1 MGGYLPAG
9 QQSKTREI
17 PLLSFKPAAPERS
30 PASAHPDRRRHANGP
45 TDGADNGGPAPPTAE
60 PNIGGRKGRRTT
72 EPTSRAKERTA
83 DDQQVSQTAG
93 PNSTTGKR
101 TRRPSAAGPEPQ
113 PVKQRTGSRTFRRRT
128 QAEHATDRPEKPAAR
143 QADRKT
149 ARMRREERNDIEGGG
164 IIATA
169 LSETSVADCRRHT
182 ERPMLRSGERS
193 AVRRTRRT
201 ARHRPKSR
209 LRTRS
214 HVLRHFG
221 TGRPATNP
229 RTRLVSDFP
238 CERAYPR
245 TSPFVISVR
254 IRTSRRERQ
263 GRSVSASSSVAH
275 HFAPSASS
283 ARP

>member
-1 MGGYLPAG
+1 MQTVRQTGRITA
-9 QQSKTREI
+9 
-17 PLLSFKPAAPERS
+17 
-30 PASAHPDRRRHANGP
+30 DRP
-45 TDGADNGGPAPPTAE
+45 PPTAE

-149 ARMRREERNDIEGGG
+149 ARMRREERNDIEGG

-169 LSETSVADCRRHT
+169 PSETSVANCRRHT
-182 ERPMLRSGERS
+182 ERPMLPSRERS
-193 AVRRTRRT
+193 AVRRPPRPP
-201 ARHRPKSR
+201 RHRPKSR
-209 LRTRS
+209 LRTRP
-214 HVLRHFG
+214 HVLRYFG

>member
-30 PASAHPDRRRHANGP
+30 DGIGASAHPDRRRHANGP

-149 ARMRREERNDIEGGG
+149 ARMRREERNDIERGASSQQLLLKHPSQTAGG
-164 IIATA
+164 IRNDRC
-169 LSETSVADCRRHT
+169 S
-182 ERPMLRSGERS
+182 RPANG
-193 AVRRTRRT
+193 
-201 ARHRPKSR
+201 RPFAGHGAPR
-209 LRTRS
+209 
-214 HVLRHFG
+214 G
-221 TGRPATNP
+221 TGRRAGYGLDPMSSGISGPADRRRIP
-229 RTRLVSDFP
+229 ARDSF
-238 CERAYPR
+238 R
-245 TSPFVISVR
+245 TSHAKGLILGQALS
-254 IRTSRRERQ
+254 
-263 GRSVSASSSVAH
+263 
-275 HFAPSASS
+275 
-283 ARP
+283 

>member
-1 MGGYLPAG
+1 MQTVRQTGRITA
-9 QQSKTREI
+9 
-17 PLLSFKPAAPERS
+17 
-30 PASAHPDRRRHANGP
+30 DRP
-45 TDGADNGGPAPPTAE
+45 PPTAE

-149 ARMRREERNDIEGGG
+149 ARMRREERNDIEGG

-169 LSETSVADCRRHT
+169 PSETSVANCRRHT
-182 ERPMLRSGERS
+182 ERPMLPCGEPWGRGR
-193 AVRRTRRT
+193 ARRP
-201 ARHRPKSR
+201 APHPPHRPRRPPPCPRR
-209 LRTRS
+209 L
-214 HVLRHFG
+214 
-221 TGRPATNP
+221 P
-229 RTRLVSDFP
+229 RGK
-238 CERAYPR
+238 RAAGGYVP
-245 TSPFVISVR
+245 
-254 IRTSRRERQ
+254 EH
-263 GRSVSASSSVAH
+263 GAC
-275 HFAPSASS
+275 
-283 ARP
+283 

>member
-30 PASAHPDRRRHANGP
+30 DGIGASAHPDRRRHANGP
-45 TDGADNGGPAPPTAE
+45 TDGADNGGPALPTAE

-93 PNSTTGKR
+93 PNSTLGKR

-113 PVKQRTGSRTFRRRT
+113 PVKQRTGSRTFR
-128 QAEHATDRPEKPAAR
+128 
-143 QADRKT
+143 
-149 ARMRREERNDIEGGG
+149 
-164 IIATA
+164 
-169 LSETSVADCRRHT
+169 
-182 ERPMLRSGERS
+182 
-193 AVRRTRRT
+193 RRTRRT

>member
-30 PASAHPDRRRHANGP
+30 DGIGASAHPDRRRHANGP

-93 PNSTTGKR
+93 PNSTLGKR

-113 PVKQRTGSRTFRRRT
+113 PVKQRTGSRTFR
-128 QAEHATDRPEKPAAR
+128 
-143 QADRKT
+143 
-149 ARMRREERNDIEGGG
+149 
-164 IIATA
+164 
-169 LSETSVADCRRHT
+169 
-182 ERPMLRSGERS
+182 
-193 AVRRTRRT
+193 RRTRRT

-254 IRTSRRERQ
+254 IRNSRRERQ
-263 GRSVSASSSVAH
+263 GRSVSASSSVAP

>member
-30 PASAHPDRRRHANGP
+30 DGIGASAHPDRRRHANGP

-93 PNSTTGKR
+93 PNSTLGKR

-113 PVKQRTGSRTFRRRT
+113 PDKQRTGSRTFR
-128 QAEHATDRPEKPAAR
+128 
-143 QADRKT
+143 
-149 ARMRREERNDIEGGG
+149 
-164 IIATA
+164 
-169 LSETSVADCRRHT
+169 
-182 ERPMLRSGERS
+182 
-193 AVRRTRRT
+193 RRTRRT

-254 IRTSRRERQ
+254 IRNSRRERQ
-263 GRSVSASSSVAH
+263 GRSVSASSSVAP